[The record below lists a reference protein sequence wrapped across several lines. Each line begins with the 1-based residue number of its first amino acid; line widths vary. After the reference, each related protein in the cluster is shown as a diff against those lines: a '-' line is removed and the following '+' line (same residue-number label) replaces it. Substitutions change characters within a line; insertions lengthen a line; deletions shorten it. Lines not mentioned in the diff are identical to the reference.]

1 MPFSIVFMKTSKIA
15 SHKMLMDGDGLM
27 RAKLKFRETGA
38 TALSGEVWPDVL
50 FLPEQPPPAERE
62 ESLWGPRD
70 RFRLHLPGWLHI
82 PPSSPHYFAL

>member
-1 MPFSIVFMKTSKIA
+1 
-15 SHKMLMDGDGLM
+15 M
-27 RAKLKFRETGA
+27 RAQIKIRETGA

-82 PPSSPHYFAL
+82 PPPHYFAL

>member
-1 MPFSIVFMKTSKIA
+1 
-15 SHKMLMDGDGLM
+15 MLRDGDGLM
-27 RAKLKFRETGA
+27 RAQLKIRETGA